1 MYRFMRGRTVLYIGK
16 ATSLKERVRSYFSD
30 DLMKTR
36 GPLLVKMREEATK
49 LTWEETDSVL
59 EALILEANLIK
70 KHQPPYNTKEKSNK
84 SFNYVV
90 ITDEEYPRILTM
102 RERELFGGPT
112 AKYREV
118 FGPFPQGS
126 ALRDAL
132 KIVRKI
138 FPYRD
143 KCAPGQKK
151 ACFNYQIGLCPGVC
165 AGKVSAKEYAQTIK
179 HITLLFGG
187 KKRTLIAHLERDMR
201 RAAREEH
208 FEEAARVRNQI
219 YALEHI
225 NDIALTKGEVGQ
237 TLARI
242 EGYDVAHISETNRV
256 GVLTVLE
263 DGEPSKGEYKKFKIK
278 TSEQGDI
285 AALKELL
292 MRRLEHGEWPL
303 PNLIVVDGGK
313 AQINAAR
320 KILQKYGHPM
330 SVIPVV
336 GVVKDEKHKPKAI
349 LGDAALA
356 RVHEGEILKV
366 NAEAHRFAINY
377 HRKLR
382 NKLH

>member
-1 MYRFMRGRTVLYIGK
+1 MRGRTVLYIGK